1 MDNTPSLQDFALIRS
16 CLDKVRQDYDIK
28 DVSNA
33 FQVFALGLIQN
44 LQDDEIID
52 SITDTYFLKSI
63 GNPSGHD
70 RGIDAVYIEE
80 EGTQATINL
89 FNFKYSDKFENTK
102 KNFPASEID
111 KILSFINS
119 IMNKDQALKKEVNIL
134 LYQKVEEIWN
144 LFESQNPKFHIHIC
158 GNLYKSFEKIEKERF
173 EREINKHSNF
183 TITYS
188 LMPDLVNRITKKGKI
203 VVNAKIKAID
213 KNYFNKSDGDIK
225 ALIVDFDARDLIR
238 IVLDNEEI
246 RNKPNIDNYNVL
258 KDYSILEDAFEDNV
272 RMYFKQRSAVNRNI
286 KNTALSDD
294 ASRFFYFNN
303 GITLTCDSYEY
314 PNHQRAPVIEISN
327 LQVVNGSQTI
337 HALYEAFQEDP
348 DKLENVD
355 ILCRVYETKKEEL
368 SVKIAEY
375 TNSQNPVKSRDIRS
389 IDAIQQKLEQELLNK
404 GYYYERKKNQYSG
417 KLKDKRL
424 DSEKV
429 GQVLMAFYNK
439 MPGEAKNK
447 KSIIFAEK
455 YYEEIFN
462 DYITAD
468 KVLLPYHLYS
478 KIEDERIN
486 KRELMLTDHNL
497 YEKESFILYASY
509 YILYIISEIAVLLDI
524 DFEATE
530 YETLWTLYPQAITIL
545 GILVQM
551 EKGQAKDLYNDAAFF
566 KQNKPQKHF
575 EEMLK
580 SGKFKSILEESALTM
595 NNTD

>member
-1 MDNTPSLQDFALIRS
+1 M
-16 CLDKVRQDYDIK
+16 
-28 DVSNA
+28 
-33 FQVFALGLIQN
+33 
-44 LQDDEIID
+44 
-52 SITDTYFLKSI
+52 
-63 GNPSGHD
+63 
-70 RGIDAVYIEE
+70 
-80 EGTQATINL
+80 
-89 FNFKYSDKFENTK
+89 
-102 KNFPASEID
+102 
-111 KILSFINS
+111 
-119 IMNKDQALKKEVNIL
+119 
-134 LYQKVEEIWN
+134 
-144 LFESQNPKFHIHIC
+144 
-158 GNLYKSFEKIEKERF
+158 
-173 EREINKHSNF
+173 
-183 TITYS
+183 
-188 LMPDLVNRITKKGKI
+188 
-203 VVNAKIKAID
+203 
-213 KNYFNKSDGDIK
+213 
-225 ALIVDFDARDLIR
+225 
-238 IVLDNEEI
+238 
-246 RNKPNIDNYNVL
+246 
-258 KDYSILEDAFEDNV
+258 
-272 RMYFKQRSAVNRNI
+272 
-286 KNTALSDD
+286 
-294 ASRFFYFNN
+294 
-303 GITLTCDSYEY
+303 
-314 PNHQRAPVIEISN
+314 
-327 LQVVNGSQTI
+327 
-337 HALYEAFQEDP
+337 
-348 DKLENVD
+348 ENVD

-389 IDAIQQKLEQELLNK
+389 IDAIQQKLEQELLNR

-417 KLKDKRL
+417 KPKDKRL

-524 DFEATE
+524 DLEAAE
-530 YETLWTLYPQAITIL
+530 HETLWTLYPQAITIL
-545 GILVQM
+545 AILVQM
-551 EKGQAKDLYNDAAFF
+551 EKGQAKDLYNDASFF